1 MIILMLLRWRKNS
14 SDVIINYNY
23 YNYTTSKGLYSK
35 CSGLCTIFSNNYAY
49 TVGKLVVDTV

>member
-14 SDVIINYNY
+14 SDVIIY

-35 CSGLCTIFSNNYAY
+35 CSALCTIFSNNYAY
-49 TVGKLVVDTV
+49 TVGKLVVATV